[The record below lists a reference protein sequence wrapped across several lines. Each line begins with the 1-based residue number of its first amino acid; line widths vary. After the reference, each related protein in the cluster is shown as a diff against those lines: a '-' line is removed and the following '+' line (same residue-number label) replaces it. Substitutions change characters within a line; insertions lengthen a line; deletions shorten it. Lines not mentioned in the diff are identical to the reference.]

1 MGFFSKIFGGILNGY
16 ASRNLEKKMKNDP
29 KLKKH
34 VDAMGSHARKALELM
49 NVK

>member
-1 MGFFSKIFGGILNGY
+1 
-16 ASRNLEKKMKNDP
+16 MKNDP